1 MGTGRVRVGEQGPSH
16 TSSPGPRPKA
26 VRGREELPKL
36 QEKPSGVEIGRSHC
50 SGKAHGLGQGP
61 QSRSPMWY
69 QEHD

>member
-36 QEKPSGVEIGRSHC
+36 QEKPSSKEAWRLAGAIAVAR
-50 SGKAHGLGQGP
+50 
-61 QSRSPMWY
+61 PM
-69 QEHD
+69 D